1 MGKNMIFSPDSGGF
15 PPFADPQKPFGFA
28 AEIIPGSRRGLFFL
42 SHLKRDVSGCFGE
55 ILQKEHQHRN
65 ASLPIRNHGGHHE
78 LAI

>member
-42 SHLKRDVSGCFGE
+42 SHLKRDVSVKSSKKNISIE
-55 ILQKEHQHRN
+55 MHLY
-65 ASLPIRNHGGHHE
+65 P
-78 LAI
+78 